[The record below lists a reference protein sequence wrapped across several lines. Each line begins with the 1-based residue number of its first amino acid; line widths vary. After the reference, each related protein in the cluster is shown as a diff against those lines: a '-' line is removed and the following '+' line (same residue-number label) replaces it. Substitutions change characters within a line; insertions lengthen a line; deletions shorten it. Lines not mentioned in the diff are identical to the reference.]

1 MLYHSTRGLEE
12 PKSFYEVLHSG
23 LARDGGLFVP
33 KFIPRLDEKTL
44 AQWKHLSYEKLAVE
58 IISLFSGDCFS
69 KTELSDIVH
78 QSYSGFQHEL
88 KSPLIK
94 LKEKH
99 YFLELFHGPT
109 LAFKDFA
116 MQVIA
121 KMFATTLQ
129 KKNLNINIVTAT
141 SGDTGS
147 AAVEAFK
154 GISNINL
161 YVLYPHERISQIQR
175 KQMTTSN
182 AKNVKVFAV
191 QGTFDDCQSIVKELF
206 ADKALVSDVNLSG
219 VNSINW
225 ARILVQ
231 IVYYFSAFYQLKNPS
246 EGKLNFSVPTGNF
259 GDAYAGFIAKRM
271 GLPINKIIVATN
283 TNDILHRV
291 FKTGVYKRDSVSKTL
306 SPSMD
311 IQVASNFERLLFDLL
326 NNDAKEVGKL
336 MNDLSKKGHFILE
349 KSILTLISKDF
360 GSGVVT
366 DNDTI
371 TTINHFFSE
380 KGITLC
386 PHSAIG
392 VRVAKDFVD
401 TGETV
406 VSLGTAHPAKFKETV
421 ERALD
426 TSISIPMALQNI
438 MEKQERVRVIPP
450 SRQQV
455 AEEIRKSYLREN

>member
-12 PKSFYEVLHSG
+12 PKSFNEVLHSG

-33 KFIPRLDEKTL
+33 KFIPWLDEKTL

-69 KTELSDIVH
+69 KTELSDIVR

-94 LKEKH
+94 LEEKH
-99 YFLELFHGPT
+99 YFLELFRGPT

-231 IVYYFSAFYQLKNPS
+231 IVYYFSAFYQLNDRF
-246 EGKLNFSVPTGNF
+246 EGKLSFSVPTGNF

-283 TNDILHRV
+283 TNDILDRV
-291 FKTGVYKRDSVSKTL
+291 FKTGVYKSDIVRKTL

-326 NNDAKEVGKL
+326 NNDAKVVGKL
-336 MNDLSKKGHFILE
+336 MNDLSKKGHFNLE

-360 GSGVVT
+360 DSGMVT
-366 DNDTI
+366 DKDTM
-371 TTINHFFSE
+371 TTINHFFNE
-380 KGITLC
+380 RDITLC

-421 ERALD
+421 EQALD
-426 TSISIPMALQNI
+426 TSISIPMKLQNI
-438 MEKQERVRVIPP
+438 MEKQESVRVIPP
-450 SRQQV
+450 SSQQV